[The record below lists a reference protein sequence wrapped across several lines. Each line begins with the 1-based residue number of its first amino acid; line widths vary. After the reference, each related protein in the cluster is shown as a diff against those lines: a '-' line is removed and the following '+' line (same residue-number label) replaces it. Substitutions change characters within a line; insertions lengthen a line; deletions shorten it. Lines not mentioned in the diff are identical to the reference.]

1 MPARKRTPA
10 VARRA
15 TPASGGGVVST
26 AQGDEGTVAP
36 LPHETDQALGSAGS
50 APRRSM
56 KQAHDD
62 LERGLK
68 DTDRAP
74 VMDAAYRRLKK

>member
-1 MPARKRTPA
+1 MATRKRTVPPA
-10 VARRA
+10 K
-15 TPASGGGVVST
+15 PAPRGGVVSI
-26 AQGDEGTVAP
+26 AQDEEGAVGP
-36 LPHETDQALGSAGS
+36 LPHETDQAIGSAGS

-68 DTDRAP
+68 DTDKAP
-74 VMDAAYRRLKK
+74 VMDATYRRLKK